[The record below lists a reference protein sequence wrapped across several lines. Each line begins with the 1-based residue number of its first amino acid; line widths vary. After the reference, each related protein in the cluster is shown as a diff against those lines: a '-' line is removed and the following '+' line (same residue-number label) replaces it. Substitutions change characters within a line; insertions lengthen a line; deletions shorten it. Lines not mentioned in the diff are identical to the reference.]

1 MWRCGWLSNC
11 RTWSCQG
18 PYRVEFNTSSDDRS
32 GWRRTNYIGCPYI
45 LLLCH
50 LDIPMDGIHLLS
62 LRGLI
67 NFSVLPSFPANL
79 EATRTCVCNH
89 FLMLHGLSLHE
100 TGVHESTHYLLG
112 RETNL
117 LLESLAQRISIKW
130 DKPLGQTTGW
140 LRTRLSSHKS
150 LLAWFSHQVK
160 KRSWNR
166 RWCRAADRV
175 VKI

>member
-1 MWRCGWLSNC
+1 M
-11 RTWSCQG
+11 
-18 PYRVEFNTSSDDRS
+18 
-32 GWRRTNYIGCPYI
+32 
-45 LLLCH
+45 
-50 LDIPMDGIHLLS
+50 
-62 LRGLI
+62 
-67 NFSVLPSFPANL
+67 
-79 EATRTCVCNH
+79 
-89 FLMLHGLSLHE
+89 HE
-100 TGVHESTHYLLG
+100 CTHYLLG

-166 RWCRAADRV
+166 RWCRAASRA
-175 VKI
+175 VKILFLKNLFPYNKHLFHSNFSMYCLLLNPLQLRLCTQNGLMSSFINRLCATHANQLSCQNNT

>member
-1 MWRCGWLSNC
+1 MPLHHSTLSSGHSYGWYPFTKSKRSSQC
-11 RTWSCQG
+11 CHHFPPTWK
-18 PYRVEFNTSSDDRS
+18 PRAR
-32 GWRRTNYIGCPYI
+32 
-45 LLLCH
+45 
-50 LDIPMDGIHLLS
+50 
-62 LRGLI
+62 
-67 NFSVLPSFPANL
+67 A
-79 EATRTCVCNH
+79 CNH
-89 FLMLHGLSLHE
+89 FLMLSLALQE
-100 TGVHESTHYLLG
+100 TGVHECTHYLLG

-166 RWCRAADRV
+166 RWCRAADKV

>member
-1 MWRCGWLSNC
+1 MWRCGWLSNS

-32 GWRRTNYIGCPYI
+32 GWRRTIFIGCPFII
-45 LLLCH
+45 LRCH
-50 LDIPMDGIHLLS
+50 LDIPMDGIDLLS
-62 LRGLI
+62 LRT
-67 NFSVLPSFPANL
+67 SQCCHYFPPTWKPRAR
-79 EATRTCVCNH
+79 ACNH
-89 FLMLHGLSLHE
+89 FLMLRSLSLQQ
-100 TGVHESTHYLLG
+100 TRNCVHECTHFLLG

-117 LLESLAQRISIKW
+117 LLESLVQRISIKW

-150 LLAWFSHQVK
+150 LLAWFSHQVE

-166 RWCRAADRV
+166 RWCRAAGRV